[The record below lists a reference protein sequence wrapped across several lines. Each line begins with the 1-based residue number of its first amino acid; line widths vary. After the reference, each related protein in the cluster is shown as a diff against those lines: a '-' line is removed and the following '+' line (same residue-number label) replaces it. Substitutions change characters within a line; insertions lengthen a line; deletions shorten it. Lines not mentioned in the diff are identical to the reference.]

1 VIGSLVNVFKIPD
14 LRRKILF
21 TILII
26 AVYRVGMYMPIPGTH
41 PEYLNALVAAEE
53 EAGAGGGAGL
63 GGYLNF
69 IARITGGSFGPFL
82 FSLGIMPY
90 ISASIILQLLTQAVP
105 ALEKLAKEGESGRR
119 KINEYTRYLT
129 VLLCLIQASFIA
141 RVGSYVPGQS
151 LADAQ
156 WRGGGVSPVM
166 YYLVCVVAMAGGTI
180 LLMWLGELVDEYGI
194 GNGIS
199 LIIMAGIVDRL
210 PAVAQYLYQN
220 ATIEFL
226 GFAGGVGKIGIET
239 VFLILVMFVGVII
252 GVVLIT
258 QAQRRIPIQQAK
270 HTRGRRMYGGQRQY
284 LPLRV
289 NQAGVIPVIF
299 ASSLLYLPMYLFR
312 ALARAVPSNPE
323 ESSWAWL
330 WPVVQELQEAFTY
343 GQLIHMLA
351 YVALIFVFC
360 YFWTAITF
368 QPREI
373 ANNLRDRGNFV
384 PGMRPGKRTADYLER
399 VVNRITYVGA
409 AFLAVVAILPVVVS
423 RVTDVSMLM
432 TGFLGGTGLLIIVS
446 VALDLVQRIESHL
459 VMRHYEGFLAAGRV
473 KGRRG

>member
-1 VIGSLVNVFKIPD
+1 VIGSLVNVFKIPE

-21 TILII
+21 TVLII

-41 PEYLNALVAAEE
+41 SEFLKSYAEQE
-53 EAGAGGGAGL
+53 QSGAGMEGGGGV
-63 GGYLNF
+63 GGYLAF

-90 ISASIILQLLTQAVP
+90 ISASIILQLLTQAIP
-105 ALEKLAKEGESGRR
+105 KLEKLAKEGESGRK

-129 VLLCLIQASFIA
+129 VLLCLIQATFISKGA
-141 RVGSYVPGQS
+141 GFGGTQGG
-151 LADAQ
+151 
-156 WRGGGVSPVM
+156 WRGEGVSPVM
-166 YYLVCVVAMAGGTI
+166 FKLVCITAMCAGTL

-210 PAVAQYLYQN
+210 PAVALYLYQN
-220 ATIEFL
+220 GTLEFL
-226 GFAGGVGKIGIET
+226 SFQAAEKIGIET
-239 VFLILVMFVGVII
+239 VFLVVVMFVAVIV

-270 HTRGRRMYGGQRQY
+270 HTRGRRTYGGQRQY

-299 ASSLLYLPMYLFR
+299 ASSLLYLPMYLFGT
-312 ALARAVPSNPE
+312 LATSTQGT
-323 ESSWAWL
+323 WAW
-330 WPVVQELQEAFTY
+330 PIFQELSVAFQY
-343 GQLIHMLA
+343 GSLMHLLV

-360 YFWTAITF
+360 YFWTAIQF
-368 QPREI
+368 QPREM
-373 ANNLRDRGNFV
+373 ANNLRDWGNFI
-384 PGMRPGKRTADYLER
+384 PGMRPGRRTADYLEK
-399 VVNRITYVGA
+399 VMNRITYVGA
-409 AFLAVVAILPVVVS
+409 AFLASVAILPITVS
-423 RVTDVSMLM
+423 SLTGVSTLM

-446 VALDLVQRIESHL
+446 VALDVVQRVESHL
-459 VMRHYEGFLAAGRV
+459 IMRHYEGFLAEGRV
-473 KGRRG
+473 RGRR

>member
-1 VIGSLVNVFKIPD
+1 VIGSLVNVFKIPE

-26 AVYRVGMYMPIPGTH
+26 AVYRLGMYMPIPGTD
-41 PEYLNALVAAEE
+41 PALLTRLAAQEE
-53 EAGAGGGAGL
+53 TAEATGL

-90 ISASIILQLLTQAVP
+90 ISASIILQLLTQAIP
-105 ALEKLAKEGESGRR
+105 SLEKLAKEGESGRR

-141 RVGSYVPGQS
+141 KTDAYVPGVD
-151 LADAQ
+151 LGRAA
-156 WRGGGVSPVM
+156 WRGGEVSPVM
-166 YYLVCVVAMAGGTI
+166 FYLVCSVAMTAGTI

-210 PAVAQYLYQN
+210 PAVAIYIHQN
-220 ATIEFL
+220 ATLEFL
-226 GFAGGVGKIGIET
+226 SFYGGAGKIGIET
-239 VFLILVMFVGVII
+239 VFLILVMFISVII

-299 ASSLLYLPMYLFR
+299 ASSLLFLPMSLFGM
-312 ALARAVPSNPE
+312 LSEVTQGT
-323 ESSWAWL
+323 WAW
-330 WPVVQELQEAFTY
+330 PIMQEFSNAF
-343 GQLIHMLA
+343 GGGPI
-351 YVALIFVFC
+351 YVLVYVGLIFVFC

-373 ANNLRDRGNFV
+373 ANNLRDWGNFV
-384 PGMRPGKRTADYLER
+384 PGMRPGRRTADYLER

-409 AFLAVVAILPVVVS
+409 AFLAAVAILPIVVS
-423 RVTDVSMLM
+423 NVTGVDRIV

-446 VALDLVQRIESHL
+446 VALDLVQRVESHL
-459 VMRHYEGFLAAGRV
+459 IMRHYEGFLAEGRV
-473 KGRRG
+473 RGRRG

>member
-1 VIGSLVNVFKIPD
+1 MIGSLINVFKIPD

-26 AVYRVGMYMPIPGTH
+26 AVYRVGMYMPIPGTNAQ
-41 PEYLNALVAAEE
+41 YLHDLVAMEGTAEAE
-53 EAGAGGGAGL
+53 

-90 ISASIILQLLTQAVP
+90 ISASIILQLLTQAIP
-105 ALEKLAKEGESGRR
+105 SLEKLAKEGESGRR

-129 VLLCLIQASFIA
+129 VLLCLVQASFIA
-141 RVGSYVPGQS
+141 KGSGYVPGQN
-151 LADAQ
+151 LAGAG
-156 WRGGGVSPVM
+156 WRAADVSPVM
-166 YYLVCVVAMAGGTI
+166 YYLVCVVAMTGGTI
-180 LLMWLGELVDEYGI
+180 FLMWLGELVDEYGI

-210 PAVAQYLYQN
+210 PAVAQYIRDN
-220 ATIEFL
+220 ATLEFL
-226 GFAGGVGKIGIET
+226 GFYGGAGRIGIET

-270 HTRGRRMYGGQRQY
+270 HTRGRRVYGGQRQY

-289 NQAGVIPVIF
+289 NQAGVIPIIF
-299 ASSLLYLPMYLFR
+299 ASSLLYLPMYLFG
-312 ALARAVPSNPE
+312 AIARNVPGD
-323 ESSWAWL
+323 SWAF
-330 WPVVQELQEAFTY
+330 PIAQEFANAFSGGPIY
-343 GQLIHMLA
+343 MLV

-373 ANNLRDRGNFV
+373 ANNLRDWGNFV

-399 VVNRITYVGA
+399 VVNRITYVGG
-409 AFLAVVAILPVVVS
+409 AFLAAVAILPIVVS
-423 RVTDVSMLM
+423 SVTGVDRVM

-459 VMRHYEGFLAAGRV
+459 VMRHYEGFLAEGRV

>member
-1 VIGSLVNVFKIPD
+1 MIGSLINVFKIPE

-26 AVYRVGMYMPIPGTH
+26 AFYRAGMYMPIPGTH
-41 PEYLNALVAAEE
+41 TQYLNALVAQEE
-53 EAGAGGGAGL
+53 VAEAGGDSGL

-69 IARITGGSFGPFL
+69 IARITGGNFGPFL

-129 VLLCLIQASFIA
+129 VLLCLVQASFIA
-141 RVGSYVPGQS
+141 RTSSYVPGQN
-151 LADAQ
+151 LAGAG
-156 WRGGGVSPVM
+156 WRGADVSPVM
-166 YYLVCVVAMAGGTI
+166 FYLVCMVAMTGGTV

-210 PAVAQYLYQN
+210 PAVAQYISQN
-220 ATIEFL
+220 ATLEFL
-226 GFAGGVGKIGIET
+226 SFYGGAGKIGIET
-239 VFLILVMFVGVII
+239 VFLITVMFVGVII

-299 ASSLLYLPMYLFR
+299 ASSLLFLPMYLFR
-312 ALARAVPSNPE
+312 TLSEATQGT
-323 ESSWAWL
+323 WAW
-330 WPVVQELQEAFTY
+330 PIMQELSNAFGGGAIY
-343 GQLIHMLA
+343 GLV
-351 YVALIFVFC
+351 YVGLIFVFC

-373 ANNLRDRGNFV
+373 ANNLRDWGNFV
-384 PGMRPGKRTADYLER
+384 PGMRPGRRTADYLER

-409 AFLAVVAILPVVVS
+409 AFLAAVAILPIVVS
-423 RVTDVSMLM
+423 SVTGVDRVM

-459 VMRHYEGFLAAGRV
+459 VMRHYEGFLAEGRV